1 MTAAP
6 APVGDI
12 PPAEPAEV
20 APVREGEHLDW
31 PRLEAYLRERLPELD
46 GPFSVLQFPNG
57 AANLTYRIAFG
68 DQLLVLRRP
77 PFGQV
82 AHGGHDMGREY
93 RALASLWRGY
103 DRAPRALHHG
113 TDVSVIGSEFLVVEY
128 RPGIVV
134 WRTVPAAL
142 AGPDAG
148 HRIGLAVVDAL
159 ADLHLVDP
167 DACGLA
173 DLGRPAGFVER
184 QLSGWRARW
193 EAIRPTIG
201 DRLFGDG
208 RDLVRDLGD
217 ALDARRPE
225 PFRASVLHNDFKVDN
240 CQFRPGDPD
249 RVSSVF
255 DWDMATLGDPLVDL
269 GTLLNYWPSD
279 DPDVPTAVRGLEA
292 LGLPSRDE
300 VLDRYARRTGFDVG
314 DVDFYEALG
323 CWRTAVICGQ
333 LYARYVRGETAD
345 ERMADRGIVATE
357 LCRRGLQTLGGRA

>member
-1 MTAAP
+1 MTAA
-6 APVGDI
+6 DI
-12 PPAEPAEV
+12 PVADTERVEV
-20 APVREGEHLDW
+20 APVRPGEDLDW
-31 PRLEAYLRERLPELD
+31 PRLEAYLRAELPELD

-68 DQLLVLRRP
+68 DRLLVLRRP

-93 RALASLWRGY
+93 RALASLWQGY

-113 TDVSVIGSEFLVVEY
+113 TDTSVIGSEFLVVEY
-128 RPGIVV
+128 RPGVVV
-134 WRTVPAAL
+134 WQTVPEVL
-142 AGPDAG
+142 AVAPDAG

-159 ADLHLVDP
+159 ADLHLVDYE
-167 DACGLA
+167 ACGLTS
-173 DLGRPAGFVER
+173 LGRPDGFVER

-193 EAIRPTIG
+193 EAIRPTVAEL
-201 DRLFGDG
+201 LFPDG
-208 RDLVRDLGD
+208 VDPVRELGD

-225 PFRASVLHNDFKVDN
+225 PVRASVLHNDFKVDN

-249 RVSSVF
+249 RVVSVF

-269 GTLLNYWPSD
+269 GTLLNYWPSH
-279 DPDVPTAVRGLEA
+279 DPEAATALQGLER

-300 VLDRYARRTGFDVG
+300 VVERYARRTGFDLR

-323 CWRTAVICGQ
+323 CWRTAIICGQ
-333 LYARYVRGETAD
+333 LYARYVRRETTD
-345 ERMADRGIVATE
+345 ERMADRGDVVGR
-357 LCRRGLQTLGGRA
+357 LCRRGLATIGGQR